1 VLSVEERDLARQL
14 QELAVSIAV
23 PAAPRLRRAA
33 ERRAAM
39 IGPALA
45 AAIIVALLATAAS
58 IVLRG
63 ATLTPASSPAV
74 TPTLPSLASPTQP
87 ACPACRYDDGSGSFR
102 LDGVVRDTSGAPVAG
117 ARVAVYYNLRLASAV
132 ATTTTDE
139 AGRYEITYELSR
151 LPAGQSWGAPYLV
164 AEKAGYEAD
173 GRGTGVFTRSVTYL
187 TRSADDVALSQ
198 TDLRLHPIVALAAGG
213 SARLVIRPDDPTCLQ
228 WFMDKDEW
236 PCRIVHVTAPAAGR
250 ITVDVTWIDSDHE
263 LGLQLLPESIIGLRQ
278 DPPCCGRHESIDV
291 REGEVIEVQV
301 LFLNEGYFARH
312 RISPSGALPAARGA
326 QSFDVSTSFAPK

>member
-1 VLSVEERDLARQL
+1 MLSVEERDLARRL
-14 QELAVSIAV
+14 QELAVSITV
-23 PAAPRLRRAA
+23 PAAPRLRRAP

-63 ATLTPASSPAV
+63 ATLIPASSPAV
-74 TPTLPSLASPTQP
+74 TPTLPSFASP
-87 ACPACRYDDGSGSFR
+87 ANRLCPACRYDDGSGSFR

-139 AGRYEITYELSR
+139 AGAYALTYELSR
-151 LPAGQSWGAPYLV
+151 LPAGQFWGGAYLV
-164 AEKAGYEAD
+164 AEKAGYEPD
-173 GRGTGVFTRSVTYL
+173 GLGPSVFTRSVTYL
-187 TRSADDVALSQ
+187 TRSADDVMSRQ
-198 TDLRLHPIVALAAGG
+198 TDLRLHAIVVLAAGG
-213 SARLVIRPDDPTCLQ
+213 SARLGIRPDDPTCLK

-236 PCRIVHVTAPAAGR
+236 PCRIVRVTAPAAGR

-312 RISPSGALPAARGA
+312 RPSAALPAAHGA
-326 QSFDVSTSFAPK
+326 QSFDVSTTFTPK